1 MYKLNGRVII
11 VTGAA
16 SGMGFA
22 IARAFRDAGA
32 SVIGFSLENYSESL
46 TFDYVQG
53 DVTKPEDC
61 QRVEEYAIRNFGKI
75 DGLVN
80 CAGITHEGNLQTTE
94 LSVFQKVL
102 EINLTG
108 TFNMCQSC
116 IPYLLKQSSS
126 IINISSN
133 MAVKALNDRIA
144 YNPSKAAVNMLTEC
158 IAKDYAPTIRANTIM
173 PGIVDTPMIHKRL
186 REVENASEILSSYAQ
201 IYPMKRIGTVEDI
214 TSAALFL
221 ISDHSSWMTGA
232 HLPICGGDQL

>member
-1 MYKLNGRVII
+1 MYQLNGRVII

-32 SVIGFSLENYSESL
+32 NVVGFSLEKDFENLS
-46 TFDYVQG
+46 FDYVQG

-61 QRVEEYAIRNFGKI
+61 QRVAEYAIRNYGKI

-94 LSVFQKVL
+94 LTVFQKVL

-173 PGIVDTPMIHKRL
+173 PGIVDTPMIQKRL
-186 REVENASEILSSYAQ
+186 SKMENASEILSSYAQ

-214 TSAALFL
+214 TNAALFL